1 MKIRIFIAIKI
12 EDLAL
17 KKIIEIKNELFRN
30 RELKWEPREKLH
42 ITLKFIGNLDE
53 EEIPNLIANLNNVAN
68 NFSPFVLSFSK
79 FGLFKRKGIPSI
91 LWVGIKENET
101 LSNLH
106 FEIERILS
114 NIGFV
119 KESRKYKPHLT
130 LIRFKKNIQKDV
142 FENKLKKNISDIKF
156 KVNGFSLFKSELK
169 NSGSVYTEIKNIK
182 LK

>member
-17 KKIIEIKNELFRN
+17 EKLLEIKNELFKT
-30 RELKWEPREKLH
+30 RELKWEPKEKLH
-42 ITLKFIGNLDE
+42 ITLKFIGDVDE
-53 EEIPNLIANLNNVAN
+53 EVIPNLIARLKKVAN
-68 NFSPFVLSFSK
+68 NFSPFVLNFYK

-91 LWVGIKENET
+91 LWAGIEENET

-106 FEIERILS
+106 FEIESILS

-119 KESRKYKPHLT
+119 KESRIYKPHLT
-130 LIRFKKNIQKDV
+130 LIRFGKKIQNDIN
-142 FENKLKKNISDIKF
+142 ESNLERNLSDIKF
-156 KVNGFSLFKSELK
+156 KINGFSLFKSELN
-169 NSGSVYTEIKNIK
+169 NSGSVYNEIKYIK